1 MERWFFHVREVN
13 KKSRN
18 ETAEKIAKGGGSSMS
33 LRLRTT
39 LLWDIFLRKGAIF
52 LRKVRSSV
60 ENIFSQIISLHRVL
74 IRGRE
79 GESFNFASTINI
91 RRYNFLNIGKL
102 RWKYSKKLFT
112 RYSQQV
118 IQISILIHI
127 YFYYFLNNILNIFKI
142 ARETIDIL
150 IYL

>member
-79 GESFNFASTINI
+79 GESFNFASTIKLPKYWKTAAKI
-91 RRYNFLNIGKL
+91 LEKIVYALLATSDSNFNFNTH
-102 RWKYSKKLFT
+102 LF
-112 RYSQQV
+112 
-118 IQISILIHI
+118 LL
-127 YFYYFLNNILNIFKI
+127 FLK
-142 ARETIDIL
+142 
-150 IYL
+150 